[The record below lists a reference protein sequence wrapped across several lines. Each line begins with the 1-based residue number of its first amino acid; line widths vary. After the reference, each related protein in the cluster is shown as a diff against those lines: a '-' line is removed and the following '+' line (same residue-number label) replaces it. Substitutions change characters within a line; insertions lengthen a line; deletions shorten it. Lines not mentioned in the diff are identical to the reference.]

1 MNRPALVNQAA
12 VMERV
17 AVNTP
22 GTMLITGATGVVGAE
37 LAEQARESGWQVT
50 GCSARG
56 GTGVTAWRMGEA
68 PAPPELTGPW
78 DVIVNAAARP
88 RWNLPTARATAANV
102 APVGALAPLVGPRT
116 HVIHV
121 STAYVTGLR
130 GSAGSERPDDYRNSY
145 EWSKAAAEREAVERY
160 GATVVRPPLVIG
172 RRSDGAVSRFT
183 GLYSLIRSCVTG
195 LLPAVVG
202 DGEAFVETVTSCDVA
217 ACVLDLAR
225 DGRDGRDGCEGRDG
239 RDGSGGQ
246 PVVLGTGEEACSVK
260 ELVEVEFGTLNT
272 WRAARGC
279 GPLETPTIV
288 TPEQWDRFYLPF
300 ARPHLTARQLRAVE
314 LLSAFIPYMS
324 THEPIGV
331 TRRVPP
337 VRPALRTC
345 VRAWADRHP
354 RLAQGNPTPWV
365 GEEET

>member
-1 MNRPALVNQAA
+1 M
-12 VMERV
+12 
-17 AVNTP
+17 NTP

-37 LAEQARESGWQVT
+37 LAEQARAAGWQVT

-56 GTGVTAWRMGEA
+56 GTGATAWRMGEA
-68 PAPPELTGPW
+68 PAPPELAGPW

-88 RWNLPTARATAANV
+88 RWNLPAARATAANV

-130 GSAGSERPDDYRNSY
+130 GTAGSQNPDDFRNSY
-145 EWSKAAAEREAVERY
+145 EWSKAAAEREAVDRY

-225 DGRDGRDGCEGRDG
+225 DGRGGRDGPVGPVGPVGRDG
-239 RDGSGGQ
+239 RDGRVGLGGSAGQ
-246 PVVLGTGEEACSVK
+246 PVVLGTGEDACSVK
-260 ELVEVEFGTLNT
+260 ELVEVQFRTLNT

-279 GPLETPTIV
+279 GPLEIPTIV

-300 ARPHLTARQLRAVE
+300 ARPHLTARQLHAVE

-337 VRPALRTC
+337 VGPALRTC
-345 VRAWADRHP
+345 VEAWADRHP
-354 RLAQGNPTPWV
+354 RLAQGHPAPWV

>member
-1 MNRPALVNQAA
+1 M
-12 VMERV
+12 
-17 AVNTP
+17 NTP
-22 GTMLITGATGVVGAE
+22 GTMLITGVTGVVGAE
-37 LAEQARESGWQVT
+37 LAGQARAAGWQVT

-56 GTGVTAWRMGEA
+56 GTGATAWRMGET

-88 RWNLPTARATAANV
+88 RWNLPEARATAANV

-116 HVIHV
+116 HVVHV

-130 GSAGSERPDDYRNSY
+130 GAAGSQSPDDYRNSY

-160 GATVVRPPLVIG
+160 GATVVRPPLVVG

-183 GLYSLIRSCVTG
+183 GLYALLRSCVTG

-202 DGEAFVETVTSCDVA
+202 DGEACVETVTSCDVA

-225 DGRDGRDGCEGRDG
+225 EGH
-239 RDGSGGQ
+239 DGSAGQ
-246 PVVLGTGEEACSVK
+246 PVVLGAGEDACSVK
-260 ELVEVEFGTLNT
+260 ELVEVEFVALNA

-279 GPLETPTIV
+279 APLEVPTIV

-324 THEPIGV
+324 THDPIGV

-354 RLAQGNPTPWV
+354 RLAQGSPTPWA
-365 GEEET
+365 GEEEKT